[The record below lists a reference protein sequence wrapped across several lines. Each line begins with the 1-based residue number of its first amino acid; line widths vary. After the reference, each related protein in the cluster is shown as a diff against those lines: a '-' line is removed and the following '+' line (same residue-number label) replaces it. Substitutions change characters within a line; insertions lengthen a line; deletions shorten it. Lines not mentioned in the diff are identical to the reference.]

1 MNKIDVETR
10 GPVRHAARQGGFAYV
25 MALIMLALFA
35 SLAAAFAADVNLD
48 LRKADNQ
55 LCVNK
60 TRLQAESG
68 IAFYSRTL
76 QEIALPPGVVGQ
88 EALDALA
95 TSLRAKLD
103 GTVNLVGQSVGYD
116 GTQISIP
123 HIVLDENGN
132 GFAATLSLNP
142 DQTVCL
148 VVRGRNGSCTRQVKL
163 DFEVVEGKF
172 AEFDYGLASKG
183 KIKLTG
189 NARIKS
195 ANEPSEATVLGATYS
210 DLEAARLTGN
220 CEIDGDLLISNPKAH
235 ATLIGNI
242 AIGGASQQSGDIH
255 DHVRIGVG
263 DVEFPEADPSAF
275 EPFATNVVDSSTNT
289 SGKKTFVNIRI
300 LAGTDPTFAGNI
312 TLKGVTFIETPN
324 KVTFTGNLQ
333 IDGVIVTQ
341 DAGEG
346 GLDDNYL
353 HFTGNTVTS
362 GVESLP
368 DDQSEF
374 AGLKELDGTFL
385 LAPGFSAKFTGNFG
399 TVNGAMAADE
409 FRMTGNAAGTV
420 RGPIINW
427 ADTPFKMTGNARV
440 TIDRSG
446 SSTLPRGFI
455 MPSGLDPLPRTYQ
468 EL

>member
-1 MNKIDVETR
+1 MNKTDLETR
-10 GPVRHAARQGGFAYV
+10 GLARHAARQGGFAYV

-35 SLAAAFAADVNLD
+35 SLAAAFAAEVNMG

-55 LCVNK
+55 LHVSQ

-76 QEIALPPGVVGQ
+76 QEASLPPGVAGQ

-95 TSLRAKLD
+95 ASLSAKLD
-103 GTVNLVGQSVGYD
+103 GTANLVGESVGYD

-123 HIVLDENGN
+123 HIVLDDSGN
-132 GFAATLSLNP
+132 GFSAMLSLNP

-148 VVRGRNGSCTRQVKL
+148 VVRGRNGSCTRQVRL
-163 DFEVVEGKF
+163 DFEVVQGKF
-172 AEFDYGLASKG
+172 TEFAYGVACKG
-183 KIKLTG
+183 KIKLAG
-189 NARIKS
+189 NAQIKG
-195 ANEPSEATVLGATYS
+195 ANEASEATVLGATYS
-210 DLEAARLTGN
+210 DLEAARLSGS
-220 CEIDGDLLISNPKAH
+220 CELDGDLLISNPKAH
-235 ATLIGNI
+235 ATLIGNV
-242 AIGGASQQSGDIH
+242 AVGGASQRSGDIH

-263 DVEFPEADPSAF
+263 DMAFPEADPSVF
-275 EPFATNVVDSSTNT
+275 ESFATNVVDRSTRT
-289 SGKKTFVNIRI
+289 SGRKTFVNVRI

-324 KVTFTGNLQ
+324 KVTFTGNLN

-353 HFTGNTVTS
+353 HFTGNTVTR

-368 DDQSEF
+368 DQPEF
-374 AGLKELDGTFL
+374 AGLKELGGTFL

-409 FRMTGNAAGTV
+409 FRITGNAGGTV

-427 ADTPFKMTGNARV
+427 SDTPFKMTGNARV

-446 SSTLPRGFI
+446 SSELPHGFI
-455 MPSGLDPLPRTYQ
+455 TASGLNPLPRTYQ